1 VKVECKH
8 VSSRVYAIGGLCRV
22 EDFKSLRFPPVIV
35 LEIAAA
41 AAAVFVLGI
50 AVGPV
55 GMMLAVMVGE
65 SAVESMGSFVLE
77 IEERQEHESERPVR
91 VED

>member
-1 VKVECKH
+1 
-8 VSSRVYAIGGLCRV
+8 
-22 EDFKSLRFPPVIV
+22 VIV
-35 LEIAAA
+35 LEIA

-65 SAVESMGSFVLE
+65 SAVESVGSFVLE
-77 IEERQEHESERPVR
+77 SMQAAVEIEER
-91 VED
+91 